1 MHFQCA
7 ALPKHLA
14 REVTFCEIVEMVE
27 QALSNSSDAQQGGA
41 LSGSVP
47 KLLCR
52 PGVKENRLG
61 NSRKH
66 GLPDSTPSLPLSLQV
81 RVGPATWDVE
91 AQPGLETTYQSPT
104 SLRTR
109 GNRG

>member
-27 QALSNSSDAQQGGA
+27 QALSNSSEAHQGGA

-52 PGVKENRLG
+52 PGVKENCLG

-66 GLPDSTPSLPLSLQV
+66 GLPDSTPSL
-81 RVGPATWDVE
+81 
-91 AQPGLETTYQSPT
+91 
-104 SLRTR
+104 
-109 GNRG
+109 